1 LNHATSR
8 MLTRVKDVYLYI
20 REKGTVTTR
29 EIAEEFGTTDR
40 TIQRDLSILT
50 HNGLVK
56 SPVRGKWKT
65 TAKPVNISS

>member
-1 LNHATSR
+1 MSHSTSR
-8 MLTRVKDVYLYI
+8 MLMRVKAVYLYI
-20 REKGTVTTR
+20 REKGTVSTQ

-65 TAKPVNISS
+65 TTKPVKVSS